1 MQNLR
6 LGEQQFYHQLNKQ
19 QMKNSILTIVLCFLF
34 QMVAGQSFVPTIKN
48 NTALHYVCKLHGQT
62 RTLTLTTKIN
72 NENLV
77 LDLDTRGVKSNIIIA
92 QEGLKNGNALSF
104 NQGETLD
111 VIVLKPT
118 ETFFMISQ
126 SAYQELLKNNKFI
139 YNNTTYLLDDKVNG
153 NPVAIDGKTIDALH
167 VVAQIDETEMWIV
180 KNPDYPLICKMT
192 KNPLGINFTLVK
204 IVD

>member
-1 MQNLR
+1 
-6 LGEQQFYHQLNKQ
+6 
-19 QMKNSILTIVLCFLF
+19 MKNSILTIVLCFLF
-34 QMVAGQSFVPTIKN
+34 QMVAAQSFIPTIKN

-72 NENLV
+72 NDNLV
-77 LDLDTRGVKSNIIIA
+77 LDLDTKGLKSNIIIA

-104 NQGETLD
+104 NQGETSD

-139 YNNTTYLLDDKVNG
+139 YNNTTYVLDDKVDG
-153 NPVAIDGKTIDALH
+153 NPVAIDGKTINALH